1 MLHIVDF
8 KAFRFGLRK
17 SFCLCTELFF
27 SGRYLKMSPPKRA
40 KLSDDSTND
49 LLEELTKCRDEVA
62 KDVSD
67 YKFNK
72 NRVRLLAG
80 KEGSYNL
87 CFNFFLYNLVQTY
100 LYDLMI
106 YIFRL
111 SQKRS

>member
-1 MLHIVDF
+1 MLIS
-8 KAFRFGLRK
+8 K
-17 SFCLCTELFF
+17 LFALWDKKKFLPLHRVIF
-27 SGRYLKMSPPKRA
+27 SARYLKMSPPKRA